1 MRALLRSRLVPQLC
15 CAFAA
20 AAHSLLFA
28 VCRNASVFN
37 LGPQHFAVSFQL
49 LNGLF

>member
-1 MRALLRSRLVPQLC
+1 MPSLRRFQQFPSPGCALP
-15 CAFAA
+15 A
-20 AAHSLLFA
+20 AAHLLLFA